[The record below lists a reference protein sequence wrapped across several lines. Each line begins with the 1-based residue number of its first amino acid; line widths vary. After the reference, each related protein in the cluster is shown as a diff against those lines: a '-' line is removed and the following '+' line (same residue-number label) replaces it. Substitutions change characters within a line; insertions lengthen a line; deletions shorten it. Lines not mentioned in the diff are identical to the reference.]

1 MADRLSYDVRE
12 RAALFEGDFAQRL
25 MLLRFDGGKKRDRVM
40 ALTVGLTAPAAQAG
54 SGTDVALG
62 LASFAVFNQ
71 VFGSLLAPRVVHAAP
86 VVVSQPVVYYTY
98 PTVYAAPVYYAVTVV
113 APPPPVYAYPPVY
126 AVPSQ
131 VVVTAPTPTVVRYP
145 HGRYELRG
153 DGVTTPYFWVWI
165 PNPPPPPASQPSGQ

>member
-1 MADRLSYDVRE
+1 MRRFL
-12 RAALFEGDFAQRL
+12 ALVL
-25 MLLRFDGGKKRDRVM
+25 VM

-71 VFGSLLAPRVVHAAP
+71 VFGPLLVPRVVYAAP

-98 PTVYAAPVYYAVTVV
+98 PTVYAVPVYTVPPPAVV
-113 APPPPVYAYPPVY
+113 ATSA
-126 AVPSQ
+126 
-131 VVVTAPTPTVVRYP
+131 PTVVQYP

-165 PNPPPPPASQPSGQ
+165 PNPPPPPPPPASQPSGQ

>member
-1 MADRLSYDVRE
+1 MRRFL
-12 RAALFEGDFAQRL
+12 ALVL
-25 MLLRFDGGKKRDRVM
+25 VM

-71 VFGSLLAPRVVHAAP
+71 VFGPLLAPRGVHATP
-86 VVVSQPVVYYTY
+86 VVVSQPVVYSTY
-98 PTVYAAPVYYAVTVV
+98 PTVYAVPVYTVPPQAVV
-113 APPPPVYAYPPVY
+113 ATPA
-126 AVPSQ
+126 
-131 VVVTAPTPTVVRYP
+131 PTVVQYP

-165 PNPPPPPASQPSGQ
+165 PTPPPPPPPPASQPSGQ